1 MFEVFAPGVL
11 SGKLAVVAGASS
23 GINLQIARRLGQ
35 AGAHV
40 VVFSRSEA
48 KIAAA
53 AEELRADGCSAE
65 GFAQDVRDYAGV
77 AALFERIA
85 DTRGEIDVLVSGA
98 AGNFVA
104 PALGI
109 SPNGFKT
116 VVDIDLL
123 GTFHVL
129 RASYPHL
136 RKPGAS
142 LINISAPQGL
152 QPFAHQCHVNAAKAG
167 VNSVTQT
174 LAVEWGPAGVRVNA
188 IVPGPIGDTEGMA
201 RLSPDAQSTDAMLR
215 RIPLGRY
222 GAKDDIAAL
231 ALFLCSPAAANITG
245 AIMISDGGQTLVGP
259 GGLEAAVGA
268 AGPIERPVA

>member
-1 MFEVFAPGVL
+1 MMLDVFAPRL
-11 SGKLAVVAGASS
+11 FSGRLAVVAGASS

-35 AGAHV
+35 AGARV
-40 VVFSRSEA
+40 VVFSRSEER
-48 KIAAA
+48 IAAA
-53 AEELRADGCSAE
+53 VEQLTADGCSAE

-77 AALFERIA
+77 AALFDRIGA
-85 DTRGEIDVLVSGA
+85 THGQIDVVVSGA

-109 SPNGFKT
+109 SANGFKT

-167 VNSVTQT
+167 VNSLTQT
-174 LAVEWGPAGVRVNA
+174 LAVEWAPAGVRVNA

-201 RLSPDAQSTDAMLR
+201 RLSPDAASTQALLG

-222 GAKDDIAAL
+222 GTRDDIAAL

-245 AIMISDGGQTLVGP
+245 ALMVSDGGQTLVGA
-259 GGLEAAVGA
+259 GGLGSALGA
-268 AGPIERPVA
+268 AA